1 MQKIKL
7 DRFIQKY
14 SLGGNTTSV
23 TWTFSG
29 DTLQTTFITTDRT
42 VNGSVSITGF
52 NFKADRLGIY
62 NTDQLQKLLAI
73 VGDDVT
79 LNLTHMADKP
89 IALNVKNG
97 NISFDYVLSD
107 LSVIPIASGMKR
119 VPIFD
124 TRLKLDANCMD
135 IFVKGTNALEEGDTF
150 TIKKD
155 KFGIVNII
163 IGYAQMNTNRVN
175 IPVEADVEELT
186 DSITFNTDIFKEI
199 LLANKECTSSV
210 LEVSN
215 EGLARINFKI
225 DDYDSTYYIVAQ
237 QGDN

>member
-1 MQKIKL
+1 
-7 DRFIQKY
+7 
-14 SLGGNTTSV
+14 
-23 TWTFSG
+23 
-29 DTLQTTFITTDRT
+29 
-42 VNGSVSITGF
+42 
-52 NFKADRLGIY
+52 
-62 NTDQLQKLLAI
+62 
-73 VGDDVT
+73 
-79 LNLTHMADKP
+79 MADKP

-107 LSVIPIASGMKR
+107 LSVIPTATGMKR
-119 VPIFD
+119 VPTFD
-124 TRLKLDANCMD
+124 TRLKLDTNCMD
-135 IFVKGTNALEEGDTF
+135 AFVKGTNALEEGDTF

-163 IGYAQMNTNRVN
+163 IGYAQMNTTRVN
-175 IPVEADVEELT
+175 IPVEVDVEELT

-225 DDYDSTYYIVAQ
+225 DDYDSTYHIVAQ
-237 QGDN
+237 RGDN